1 MFSWTCI
8 RTAVPLGST
17 KTSKW
22 PVPRV
27 GRAHLKSAGGGSA
40 VANEGVAYRK
50 PRVDGRCAAA
60 DVATIPRSRATACSS
75 RGAVRAVLSSRA
87 SVDCCQR
94 KDQDAAHQEQ
104 RRAAGHTMPGHGR
117 VADIFDAAIE
127 LGILSIPVFPARR
140 LAGEGEIHPQRS
152 AVKRQ
157 KQIALL
163 PVSGLT

>member
-8 RTAVPLGST
+8 RTAVPPGST

-22 PVPRV
+22 PLPRV

-60 DVATIPRSRATACSS
+60 DVATIPRSRATACS
-75 RGAVRAVLSSRA
+75 RPGAVRALFSSRA

-94 KDQDAAHQEQ
+94 EDQDAAHQEQ

-127 LGILSIPVFPARR
+127 RNPLPSTRAGPREPAGQEYTRSLRLSSGRT
-140 LAGEGEIHPQRS
+140 EIDIS
-152 AVKRQ
+152 
-157 KQIALL
+157 L
-163 PVSGLT
+163 